1 MDVRVKLEQINP
13 LEGYGHP
20 FLWKDRM
27 KNETERSDKN
37 NNIVQETSVAQDIV
51 QLLLKIAFIVLAVF
65 LIFTFLYGIVR
76 INDVSMK
83 PAIKDG
89 DLVMYYRL
97 DKRFISGDV
106 AVFKDDG
113 RTTTGRV
120 VAVAGD
126 TVDITKNG
134 LKINGAEQISQD
146 IYFDTTQFKDG
157 VDFPVTVGSGQVFIL
172 GDNRPQ
178 ASDSRIYGCIDI
190 KGVKGKVIAII
201 RSRGI

>member
-1 MDVRVKLEQINP
+1 MDVRVDLKQINP

-27 KNETERSDKN
+27 KNETELSNKN
-37 NNIVQETSVAQDIV
+37 NNTIQETSVAQDIV

-106 AVFKDDG
+106 AVFEDDG

-146 IYFDTTQFKDG
+146 IYYDTTQFKDG

-190 KGVKGKVIAII
+190 KDVKGKVIAII

>member
-1 MDVRVKLEQINP
+1 
-13 LEGYGHP
+13 
-20 FLWKDRM
+20 M
-27 KNETERSDKN
+27 KNETELSDKN

-146 IYFDTTQFKDG
+146 IYFDTTSLKMEWISRSQ
-157 VDFPVTVGSGQVFIL
+157 SGMARYLYLEITDHRHRTAESMAAL
-172 GDNRPQ
+172 
-178 ASDSRIYGCIDI
+178 I
-190 KGVKGKVIAII
+190 
-201 RSRGI
+201 

>member
-1 MDVRVKLEQINP
+1 
-13 LEGYGHP
+13 
-20 FLWKDRM
+20 M
-27 KNETERSDKN
+27 KNETERSNKN
-37 NNIVQETSVAQDIV
+37 NNIIQETSVAQDIV
-51 QLLLKIAFIVLAVF
+51 QLLLKIAFIILAVF

-106 AVFKDDG
+106 AVFEADG

-134 LKINGAEQISQD
+134 LKIMVQNRYLRTFTLIPPNSKMEWISRSQSGAARYLYLEITGLRHRTAEFMAAL
-146 IYFDTTQFKDG
+146 I
-157 VDFPVTVGSGQVFIL
+157 
-172 GDNRPQ
+172 
-178 ASDSRIYGCIDI
+178 
-190 KGVKGKVIAII
+190 
-201 RSRGI
+201 

>member
-1 MDVRVKLEQINP
+1 MDIRIN
-13 LEGYGHP
+13 
-20 FLWKDRM
+20 LWKSRM
-27 KNETERSDKN
+27 KKETNIANSN
-37 NNIVQETSVAQDIV
+37 NNIVQETSLAQDIV
-51 QLLLKIAFIVLAVF
+51 QLLLKIACIILVVF

-76 INDVSMK
+76 VNDVSMK

-89 DLVMYYRL
+89 DMVLYYRL

-106 AVFKDDG
+106 AVFEDDG
-113 RTTTGRV
+113 RTTCGRV

-126 TVDITKNG
+126 TVDITKNE

-190 KGVKGKVIAII
+190 KDVKGKVIAII

>member
-1 MDVRVKLEQINP
+1 M
-13 LEGYGHP
+13 
-20 FLWKDRM
+20 
-27 KNETERSDKN
+27 
-37 NNIVQETSVAQDIV
+37 
-51 QLLLKIAFIVLAVF
+51 LLKIGFIVLAVF

-89 DLVMYYRL
+89 DLVIYYRL

-113 RTTTGRV
+113 RT
-120 VAVAGD
+120 

-157 VDFPVTVGSGQVFIL
+157 VDFPVTVGNGQVFIL

-190 KGVKGKVIAII
+190 KDVKGKVIAII

>member
-1 MDVRVKLEQINP
+1 
-13 LEGYGHP
+13 
-20 FLWKDRM
+20 M
-27 KNETERSDKN
+27 KNETERSNKN
-37 NNIVQETSVAQDIV
+37 NNIIQETSVAQDIV
-51 QLLLKIAFIVLAVF
+51 QLLLKIAFIILAVF

-106 AVFKDDG
+106 AVFEADG

-126 TVDITKNG
+126 TADITKNG

-190 KGVKGKVIAII
+190 KDVKGKVIAII

>member
-1 MDVRVKLEQINP
+1 
-13 LEGYGHP
+13 
-20 FLWKDRM
+20 M

-89 DLVMYYRL
+89 DLVIYYRL

-134 LKINGAEQISQD
+134 LKIMVQNRYLRTFTLIPPSLKMEWISRSQSGMARYLYLEITDLRHRTAESMAALI
-146 IYFDTTQFKDG
+146 
-157 VDFPVTVGSGQVFIL
+157 
-172 GDNRPQ
+172 
-178 ASDSRIYGCIDI
+178 
-190 KGVKGKVIAII
+190 
-201 RSRGI
+201 

>member
-1 MDVRVKLEQINP
+1 MDD
-13 LEGYGHP
+13 GS
-20 FLWKDRM
+20 M
-27 KNETERSDKN
+27 KKENTPNEAYSV
-37 NNIVQETSVAQDIV
+37 IQETTIAQDIV
-51 QLLLKIAFIVLAVF
+51 QLLLKISIIILAVF

-106 AVFKDDG
+106 AVFEDDG
-113 RTTTGRV
+113 KTTTGRV

-134 LKINGAEQISQD
+134 LKINGAEKISQD
-146 IYFDTTQFKDG
+146 IYFDTTQFKNG
-157 VDFPVTVGSGQVFIL
+157 VDFPITVGEGQVFLL

-178 ASDSRIYGCIDI
+178 ASDSRIYGCIN
-190 KGVKGKVIAII
+190 VKDVRGKVIAVI

>member
-1 MDVRVKLEQINP
+1 
-13 LEGYGHP
+13 
-20 FLWKDRM
+20 M
-27 KNETERSDKN
+27 KNETERSNEN
-37 NNIVQETSVAQDIV
+37 NNIIQETSVAQDIV
-51 QLLLKIAFIVLAVF
+51 QLLLKIAFIILAVF
-65 LIFTFLYGIVR
+65 LIFTFLYGI
-76 INDVSMK
+76 
-83 PAIKDG
+83 DG

-106 AVFKDDG
+106 AVFEADG

-190 KGVKGKVIAII
+190 KDVKGKVIAII

>member
-1 MDVRVKLEQINP
+1 
-13 LEGYGHP
+13 
-20 FLWKDRM
+20 M

-89 DLVMYYRL
+89 DLVIYYRL

-126 TVDITKNG
+126 NG

-157 VDFPVTVGSGQVFIL
+157 VDFPVTVGNGQVFIL

-190 KGVKGKVIAII
+190 KDVKGKVIAII

>member
-1 MDVRVKLEQINP
+1 
-13 LEGYGHP
+13 
-20 FLWKDRM
+20 M
-27 KNETERSDKN
+27 KNETERSNKN
-37 NNIVQETSVAQDIV
+37 NNIIQETSVAQDIV
-51 QLLLKIAFIVLAVF
+51 QLLLKIEFIILAVF

-106 AVFKDDG
+106 AVFEADG

-126 TVDITKNG
+126 TVDIAKNG

-190 KGVKGKVIAII
+190 KDVKGKVIAII

>member
-1 MDVRVKLEQINP
+1 
-13 LEGYGHP
+13 
-20 FLWKDRM
+20 M
-27 KNETERSDKN
+27 KNETERSNEN

-51 QLLLKIAFIVLAVF
+51 QLLLKIAFIILAVF

-106 AVFKDDG
+106 AVFEADG

-146 IYFDTTQFKDG
+146 IYFDTTNSKMEWISRSQ
-157 VDFPVTVGSGQVFIL
+157 SGAARYLYLEITDL
-172 GDNRPQ
+172 RH
-178 ASDSRIYGCIDI
+178 RIAEFMVVLI
-190 KGVKGKVIAII
+190 
-201 RSRGI
+201 

>member
-1 MDVRVKLEQINP
+1 
-13 LEGYGHP
+13 
-20 FLWKDRM
+20 M
-27 KNETERSDKN
+27 KNETERSNKN
-37 NNIVQETSVAQDIV
+37 NNIIQETSVAQDIV
-51 QLLLKIAFIVLAVF
+51 QLLLKIAFIILAVF

-106 AVFKDDG
+106 AVFEADG

-126 TVDITKNG
+126 TVDIQKRTEDKWCRTD
-134 LKINGAEQISQD
+134 ISGHLLLIPPNSRWSGFPGHSRERPG
-146 IYFDTTQFKDG
+146 IYTW
-157 VDFPVTVGSGQVFIL
+157 
-172 GDNRPQ
+172 R
-178 ASDSRIYGCIDI
+178 
-190 KGVKGKVIAII
+190 
-201 RSRGI
+201 

>member
-1 MDVRVKLEQINP
+1 MDVRVDLKQINP
-13 LEGYGHP
+13 REGLRASI
-20 FLWKDRM
+20 LWKDRM
-27 KNETERSDKN
+27 RNETELSNKN

-106 AVFKDDG
+106 VVFEDGG

-126 TVDITKNG
+126 IVDITKNG

-190 KGVKGKVIAII
+190 KDVKGKVIAII

>member
-1 MDVRVKLEQINP
+1 
-13 LEGYGHP
+13 
-20 FLWKDRM
+20 M
-27 KNETERSDKN
+27 KNETELSDKN

-134 LKINGAEQISQD
+134 AEQISQD

-157 VDFPVTVGSGQVFIL
+157 VDFPVTVGNGQVFIL

-190 KGVKGKVIAII
+190 KDVKGKVIAII

>member
-1 MDVRVKLEQINP
+1 
-13 LEGYGHP
+13 
-20 FLWKDRM
+20 M
-27 KNETERSDKN
+27 KNETERSNEN

-51 QLLLKIAFIVLAVF
+51 QLLLKIAFIILAVF

-106 AVFKDDG
+106 AVFEADG

-157 VDFPVTVGSGQVFIL
+157 SRSRLPPCLHWKDGVDFPVTVGSGQVFIL

-190 KGVKGKVIAII
+190 KDVKGKVIAII

>member
-1 MDVRVKLEQINP
+1 
-13 LEGYGHP
+13 
-20 FLWKDRM
+20 M
-27 KNETERSDKN
+27 KNGTERSNEN
-37 NNIVQETSVAQDIV
+37 NNITQETSVAQDIV
-51 QLLLKIAFIVLAVF
+51 QLLLKIAFIILAVF

-106 AVFKDDG
+106 AVFEADG

-126 TVDITKNG
+126 TVDITK
-134 LKINGAEQISQD
+134 KRTEDKWCRTDIS
-146 IYFDTTQFKDG
+146 G
-157 VDFPVTVGSGQVFIL
+157 HL
-172 GDNRPQ
+172 L
-178 ASDSRIYGCIDI
+178 
-190 KGVKGKVIAII
+190 
-201 RSRGI
+201 

>member
-1 MDVRVKLEQINP
+1 
-13 LEGYGHP
+13 
-20 FLWKDRM
+20 M
-27 KNETERSDKN
+27 KKENTPNEAYSV
-37 NNIVQETSVAQDIV
+37 IQETTIAQDIV
-51 QLLLKIAFIVLAVF
+51 QLLLKISIIILAVF

-106 AVFKDDG
+106 AVFEDDG
-113 RTTTGRV
+113 KTTTGRV

-146 IYFDTTQFKDG
+146 IYFDTTQFKNG
-157 VDFPVTVGSGQVFIL
+157 VDFPITVGEGQVFLL

-178 ASDSRIYGCIDI
+178 ASDSRIYGCINI
-190 KGVKGKVIAII
+190 KDVRGKVIAVI

>member
-1 MDVRVKLEQINP
+1 MEK
-13 LEGYGHP
+13 
-20 FLWKDRM
+20 
-27 KNETERSDKN
+27 ETEISNKTKN
-37 NNIVQETSVAQDIV
+37 TAQETSIVQDIV
-51 QLLLKIAFIVLAVF
+51 QLLLKIAFIVLVVF

-106 AVFKDDG
+106 AVFENDG
-113 RTTTGRV
+113 RITCGRV

-134 LKINGAEQISQD
+134 LKINDCLLYTSCPGLMWNQDEQP
-146 IYFDTTQFKDG
+146 YGFAG
-157 VDFPVTVGSGQVFIL
+157 VRRLFEAL
-172 GDNRPQ
+172 K
-178 ASDSRIYGCIDI
+178 GCFEN
-190 KGVKGKVIAII
+190 K
-201 RSRGI
+201 

>member
-1 MDVRVKLEQINP
+1 MVD
-13 LEGYGHP
+13 GS
-20 FLWKDRM
+20 M
-27 KNETERSDKN
+27 KKENTPNEAYSV
-37 NNIVQETSVAQDIV
+37 IQETTIAQDIV
-51 QLLLKIAFIVLAVF
+51 QLLLKISIIILAVF

-106 AVFKDDG
+106 AVFEDDG
-113 RTTTGRV
+113 KTTTGRV

-146 IYFDTTQFKDG
+146 IYFDTTQFKNG
-157 VDFPVTVGSGQVFIL
+157 VDFPITVGEGQVFLL

-178 ASDSRIYGCIDI
+178 ASDSRIYGCINI
-190 KGVKGKVIAII
+190 KDVRGKVIAVI